1 MTNTLYLYYQIA
13 CSLCKIDLK
22 TNISERS
29 IRMILG
35 KTTKKVNEVLQ
46 KNHIYQFLNFVK
58 ISKKSNIAFI
68 IFYK

>member
-29 IRMILG
+29 IR
-35 KTTKKVNEVLQ
+35 TTKKVNEVLQ